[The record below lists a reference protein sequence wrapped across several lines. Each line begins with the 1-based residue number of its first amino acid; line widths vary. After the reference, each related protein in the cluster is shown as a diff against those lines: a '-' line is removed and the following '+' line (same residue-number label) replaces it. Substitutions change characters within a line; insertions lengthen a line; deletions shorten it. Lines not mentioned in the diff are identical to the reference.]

1 MWGYFME
8 QQDIESKQPIILG
21 GLSPEIEIT
30 QYKVAEPERDPRRFI
45 VRAVAHG
52 LIAFSLLL
60 CLYIS
65 CITVD
70 LSFKDSDGEIN
81 IEDEEDYVTITLSQM
96 KVKEVHLTDEEVE
109 AAFENGDDIDL
120 FADDEWITSDDD
132 EDLKKIMGTLSGF
145 AWTAMIMSLL
155 LLGIDLWKKDLPV
168 LRHLMSL
175 AVFIILVVLMI
186 FITGVNVIMD
196 DLADEVKTDFKDE
209 TDDRL
214 LLDLEVNTGIPV
226 FVMYL
231 AAFVGFV
238 APIVNLFSFSRKKFP
253 SQNM

>member
-1 MWGYFME
+1 ME
-8 QQDIESKQPIILG
+8 QQPMVMG
-21 GLSPEIEIT
+21 GLSPGFEIAE
-30 QYKVAEPERDPRRFI
+30 YKVVEPQRDPRRFI

-60 CLYIS
+60 ALFMS

-70 LSFKDSDGEIN
+70 LDFHDRDGDIN
-81 IEDEEDYVTITLSQM
+81 IADEEDYVTISLSEM
-96 KVKEVHLTDEEVE
+96 KVKEAHLTDEEIE
-109 AAFENGDDIDL
+109 QAFEDGGEIDI
-120 FADDEWITSDDD
+120 FAEDKWITSDDD
-132 EDLKKIMGTLSGF
+132 EDLKEIMGVLSGV
-145 AWTAMIMSLL
+145 AMIAMVISIL

-175 AVFIILVVLMI
+175 AAFVMLCGLLTFV
-186 FITGVNVIMD
+186 TSVNVIMD
-196 DLADEVKTDFKDE
+196 DMADDLSREYQDE

-214 LLDLEVNTGIPV
+214 LMKVDVNTGIPV
-226 FVMYL
+226 FLMFF

-253 SQNM
+253 EQAMS